1 MNTTSHTEPRRP
13 VITLKR
19 GLLRSEPQHRQ
30 AISVATQGCAPHP
43 QSGPPAAEKPAR
55 QWSMQFETRCLLRV
69 LGPARGDAMGRKL
82 ICMHE
87 RGNGEELGT
96 LCARLPWGSPV
107 PAIGTRIEAAG
118 LVATCSNGRQVPLV
132 RFDICRWAL
141 K

>member
-1 MNTTSHTEPRRP
+1 MNTTSHAQPRHP
-13 VITLKR
+13 VITVKR
-19 GLLRSEPQHRQ
+19 GFLRSQPQDQQ
-30 AISVATQGCAPHP
+30 ATSAMQNRTLHGQPD
-43 QSGPPAAEKPAR
+43 QPALEKPAR

-69 LGPARGDAMGRKL
+69 VGPAPGDTSGRKL

-107 PAIGTRIEAAG
+107 PAAGTRIEAAG
-118 LVATCSNGRQVPLV
+118 LVATCSNGRHVPLV
-132 RFDICRWAL
+132 RFEVSRWAP